1 MGREASR
8 VSFLMCPFC
17 VRASSSILATHLSQ
31 TSPDPELRRD
41 RSFRL
46 QQRPSTNASDE
57 HICSDLPLPLLATHA
72 AVRSG
77 GFTTVIVVFA
87 PSAPLELEG
96 RRRAVRA
103 APPRY
108 FGFKLFFGRP
118 ELRDVVL
125 ERRIDGR

>member
-17 VRASSSILATHLSQ
+17 VSVFYVGNAPFRKPRRTR
-31 TSPDPELRRD
+31 DLRRD

-46 QQRPSTNASDE
+46 QQHPSTNASDE
-57 HICSDLPLPLLATHA
+57 HICSDLPLPLLASHA

-87 PSAPLELEG
+87 LSAPHELEG
-96 RRRAVRA
+96 RRRGGSRRA
-103 APPRY
+103 A
-108 FGFKLFFGRP
+108 L
-118 ELRDVVL
+118 LRV
-125 ERRIDGR
+125 